1 MERSQFTFYRSYL
14 EGISRIRSKSARCD
28 AYDAIVR
35 YALDGTV
42 PDTDAMP
49 DAAALA
55 FIMAKPT
62 LDTSRRKA
70 EGGSWKRD
78 KLAVDDSKI
87 IERPSED
94 SGKISERPDQLDI
107 DIDRDI
113 GLMSEEGEEDPAEK
127 RSFKPILDAWNSIGL
142 TTIKRISSNSTR
154 YRNLTARIHE
164 HGEDEVVKAI
174 KSIEKS
180 SFLRGDNDRGWVITF
195 DWFLKPS
202 NFQKVAEGN
211 YVDRLKKGYDPK
223 FYGDHSK
230 PILTADG
237 KTLYQQLLEEEQEV
251 EA

>member
-14 EGISRIRSKSARCD
+14 EGISRIRSKAARCD

-35 YALDGTV
+35 YALDGTI

-62 LDTSRRKA
+62 LDISRRKA
-70 EGGSWKRD
+70 EGGSWSRD
-78 KLAVDDSKI
+78 RQHQDNSKTM
-87 IERPSED
+87 ERPSED
-94 SGKISERPDQLDI
+94 IAKISERPDQLDI

-113 GLMSEEGEEDPAEK
+113 DISLKKENKEKESPASLHPVLE
-127 RSFKPILDAWNSIGL
+127 AWNSIGL
-142 TTIKRISSNSTR
+142 TTIKRISPNSTR
-154 YRNLTARIHE
+154 YRNLVARIHE

-174 KSIEKS
+174 RSIEKS

-195 DWFLKPS
+195 DWLLKPS

-211 YVDRLKKGYDPK
+211 YVDRPKKGYDPK